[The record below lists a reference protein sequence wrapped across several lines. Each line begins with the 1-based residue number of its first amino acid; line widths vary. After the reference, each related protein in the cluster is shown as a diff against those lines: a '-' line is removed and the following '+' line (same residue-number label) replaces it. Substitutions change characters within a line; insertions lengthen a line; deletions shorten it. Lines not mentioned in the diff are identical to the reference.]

1 MSLACTALRTNAA
14 VTKLGKRWH
23 NLKKKKVH
31 TMKGILTKRFG
42 NGSGKVIKKS

>member
-1 MSLACTALRTNAA
+1 MFDRGELVKEIAIYKMKNKI
-14 VTKLGKRWH
+14 VY
-23 NLKKKKVH
+23 